1 MTSIAVE
8 DESVEGQERREDVHW
23 VGVRTEGQL
32 VVPQTECRQ
41 AAQPPEGVALEDGDA
56 VTGQVQLPELP
67 QLSEGVVGDLG
78 QHVAR
83 QEKRGNVQRDSSRYL
98 VQTALGAVDEQSG
111 GEGGVGFWVCGAGE
125 CQQGRGLGQEEQEN
139 DMKVHDARNF
149 RRFTATAT
157 HHVLLPQ
164 TRDEQP
170 SRVIRAKAAPSPP
183 VIPLPASND
192 CCADNQC
199 D

>member
-23 VGVRTEGQL
+23 VGLRTEGQL

-41 AAQPPEGVALEDGDA
+41 AAQPPEGVAVEDDDA

-67 QLSEGVVGDLG
+67 QLDEGIVGDLG

-83 QEKRGNVQRDSSRYL
+83 QEKRGNVQRDFL
-98 VQTALGAVDEQSG
+98 PCVVQTALGAVDEQSG
-111 GEGGVGFWVCGAGE
+111 GEGGGGVWVCGARE
-125 CQQGRGLGQEEQEN
+125 FQQGRGLGQEEQEN

-149 RRFTATAT
+149 HRFTATAT

-170 SRVIRAKAAPSPP
+170 NRVIRAKAAPSPP
-183 VIPLPASND
+183 VIPSPASSD
-192 CCADNQC
+192 C
-199 D
+199 